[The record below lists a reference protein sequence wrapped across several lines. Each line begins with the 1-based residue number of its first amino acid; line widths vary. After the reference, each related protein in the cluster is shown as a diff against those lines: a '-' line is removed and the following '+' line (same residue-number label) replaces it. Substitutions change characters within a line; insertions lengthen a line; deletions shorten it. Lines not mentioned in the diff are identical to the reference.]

1 MFVRRG
7 NCIVQVLE
15 FCGALMCVECESG
28 EREEAAASSSSS
40 SSSADEGM
48 THMCSHV
55 EKLFGW
61 NLEFSQEL

>member
-1 MFVRRG
+1 
-7 NCIVQVLE
+7 
-15 FCGALMCVECESG
+15 MCVECESG